1 MTLLLKLAFTNNLMI
16 VGTAKGK
23 EGKMSGGKM
32 APVKGIRGRGRGRG
46 RGTRKKII
54 VPSFIDAINKQKKR
68 R

>member
-1 MTLLLKLAFTNNLMI
+1 MI